1 MPREPE
7 VIVVAGGSSSR
18 FGSDKLLAPF
28 NGAPL
33 ISRVLGV
40 AREVGEVIVVSS
52 REELSRLSGLLRGV
66 RVVEDLPQLPC
77 GGPPRGV
84 ASAIG
89 HVSSGRVLIMPGD
102 AAWATAES
110 LNALLKRCADRLAAP
125 LMSRGFV
132 NPSFVCGPTGL
143 VREAVDLMCSKAS
156 LGLRA
161 RMTDLLRSSSSRL
174 VGASPL
180 GGQARFYDLDVPGDR
195 PPRSRGPRRA
205 VELDPAAYRK
215 AVSLAAAGDVRG
227 AALAFQEESAAY
239 RRLRVWHLELHSL
252 LDAQA
257 LGLDVAG
264 RVERLRALLR
274 RPSLS

>member
-1 MPREPE
+1 MPGKPE

-28 NGAPL
+28 NGRPL
-33 ISRVLGV
+33 ISRVLSV
-40 AREVGEVIVVSS
+40 AAEVGDVIVVSS
-52 REELSRLSGLLRGV
+52 REEISRLGGLLAGA

-89 HVSSGRVLIMPGD
+89 HVSSDRVLVMPGD
-102 AAWATAES
+102 AAWATTGS
-110 LNALLKRCADRLAAP
+110 LEALLRQCAERLASP
-125 LMSRGFV
+125 LMSGGLV

-143 VREAVDLMCSKAS
+143 LREAVDLMCSKAS

-195 PPRSRGPRRA
+195 PPRSRGPRRT
-205 VELDPAAYRK
+205 VELDPTAYRK
-215 AVSLAAAGDVRG
+215 AVSLAAAGDVQG
-227 AALAFQEESAAY
+227 AALAFREESAAY

-257 LGLDVAG
+257 LGLDVAR